1 MYIEKHR
8 KPTPF
13 GIYGSLSSVRRRGG
27 REVPP
32 VKADR
37 TLCRN
42 FFSLVSDLT
51 RVLGCRQKEVGK
63 DYVVKDCDGD
73 SAGLRGFRGTA
84 EDAVIPVEVLR
95 GKW

>member
-13 GIYGSLSSVRRRGG
+13 GIYGSLSSVRRRGREGSSGSQG
-27 REVPP
+27 RPHP
-32 VKADR
+32 MS
-37 TLCRN
+37 N
-42 FFSLVSDLT
+42 FFSLGSDLT

-63 DYVVKDCDGD
+63 DYGVKDCDGD
-73 SAGLRGFRGTA
+73 PVGLRGFRGTA

-95 GKW
+95 EKW

>member
-1 MYIEKHR
+1 MYIEKH
-8 KPTPF
+8 TNLYAF
-13 GIYGSLSSVRRRGG
+13 GIYGSLSSVRRRGREGSSGSQG
-27 REVPP
+27 RPHP
-32 VKADR
+32 MSK
-37 TLCRN
+37 

-95 GKW
+95 KKW